1 MSDFIGRQL
10 EVGVSV
16 EAVRGTAETVATEW
30 LKKISMT
37 VVPRTTKVNDES
49 TRNVLADSLGT
60 RITQKWVEGD
70 LNGNLHADSLGYF
83 LYNIYGQEAVET
95 VEAGVYEHTFSE
107 VTSVTKPSLTL
118 FGKEAGVQQSV
129 FSNCM
134 VGSFELSASPDQ
146 YVSFSS
152 SFVGVESASNA
163 DTPSYATTYDFVGRD
178 LTLKVAETEAGL
190 AEATALPIK
199 DLTLTWDMALINDFV
214 LGQYT
219 PQDVF
224 NSQVGIEGSFT
235 VNFTDTNWLTLFTT
249 DAYRYFLIEITGSQ
263 TIGDAS
269 NPKITVLLN
278 RVAVTDRTREDSAG
292 DLVTETIT
300 FKAFYNQTDAQQS
313 EVEVV
318 NVTPNY
324 DLSIS

>member
-1 MSDFIGRQL
+1 MPDFIGRQI
-10 EVGVSV
+10 ECGVSV
-16 EAVRGTAETVATEW
+16 EAVRGTAEATASEW

-83 LYNIYGQEAVET
+83 LYNIYGAEAVAT
-95 VEAGVYEHTFSE
+95 VQTGVYAHTFSE

-118 FGKEAGVQQSV
+118 FAKEASVDQSV
-129 FSNCM
+129 FDNCM
-134 VGSFELSASPDQ
+134 VGSLELSAAPDQ
-146 YVSFSS
+146 YLSFSS
-152 SFVGVESASNA
+152 SFTGVEAASNA

-178 LTLKVAETEAGL
+178 VSVKLATTEAGL
-190 AEATALPIK
+190 VGATPITLK
-199 DLTLTWDMALINDFV
+199 DLTISWDLGLIPDFV

-224 NSQVGIEGSFT
+224 NTQTAIEGSFT
-235 VNFTDTNWLTLFTT
+235 TNFTGTTFLDLYTT
-249 DAYRYFLIEITGSQ
+249 DAYRYMQITITGTQ
-263 TIGDAS
+263 TIGASS
-269 NPKITVLLN
+269 NPKIIILLN
-278 RVAVTDRTREDSAG
+278 NVAITDRTREDSAG
-292 DLVTETIT
+292 DLVTESIT
-300 FKAFYNQTDAQQS
+300 FKAYFNETDDQQS
-313 EVEVV
+313 EVVLT
-318 NVTPNY
+318 NITPNY